1 MSDQLTIG
9 GETFSPRL
17 MPGTGK
23 HRSPGDLIASVE
35 ASDTEIITI
44 AIGRLNLDD
53 PDEKTIGTNI
63 KSFRTPPVLRPRTR
77 PCSPPTLL
85 VKLRDLTGSRSK

>member
-1 MSDQLTIG
+1 MNDQLTIG
-9 GETFSPRL
+9 DKTFTPRL
-17 MPGTGK
+17 MTGTGK
-23 HRSPGDLIASVE
+23 HRSPRDLIASVE

-44 AIGRLNLDD
+44 DIGRLNLDD

-63 KSFRTPPVLRPRTR
+63 KSFRTPPVPRPRTR
-77 PCSPPTLL
+77 PCSPPSSL